1 MAFVRSSSLLRLMQ
15 RWNKR
20 TSYLS
25 FNDLSKRDRAATDD
39 LGWCGAEGHRPNFRG
54 LRVALGL
61 RSRRAKS
68 AGVAKRPRELI
79 SHPKPLPFRLASNEP
94 HGTAMKK
101 KLRIVRL
108 GFGTAR
114 QKRVLECWTNPKP
127 LQPIWD
133 RAAI

>member
-54 LRVALGL
+54 LRVASGYDPGE
-61 RSRRAKS
+61 RSRRAWRNGRAS
-68 AGVAKRPRELI
+68 SSRTRNPYRSD
-79 SHPKPLPFRLASNEP
+79 SHP
-94 HGTAMKK
+94 
-101 KLRIVRL
+101 
-108 GFGTAR
+108 
-114 QKRVLECWTNPKP
+114 TNHTVP
-127 LQPIWD
+127 
-133 RAAI
+133 R